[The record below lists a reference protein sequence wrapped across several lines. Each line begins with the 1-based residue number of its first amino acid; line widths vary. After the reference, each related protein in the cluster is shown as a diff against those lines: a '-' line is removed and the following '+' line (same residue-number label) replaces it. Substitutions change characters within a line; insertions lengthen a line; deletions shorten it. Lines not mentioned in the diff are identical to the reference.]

1 MVTPIMATMPMKRRP
16 DPTDEALEIARE
28 VFIEEWGRMST
39 NWGINRTMAH
49 IHALLFITGDPMTMD
64 EIIERL
70 QISRGSASTNLR
82 QLMDWGVVRRYRP
95 PGKRKD
101 LYVADLDVITMVARV
116 VRERKRRELDPTVAA
131 LRHCREVA
139 PPPGKDERADAF
151 HEKVNDLL
159 EVFAMVDFASE
170 FALGTD
176 ERAAWLMANAKH
188 LRRLLENL
196 PPPSE
201 G

>member
-1 MVTPIMATMPMKRRP
+1 MSKRK
-16 DPTDEALEIARE
+16 PTDPAEEALEVARE

-39 NWGINRTMAH
+39 SWGINRTMAH
-49 IHALLFITGDPMTMD
+49 IHALLFITGEPMTMD

-70 QISRGSASTNLR
+70 KISRGSASTNLR

-95 PGKRKD
+95 PGKRRD
-101 LYVADLDVITMVARV
+101 LYVADLDAVTMVARV

-131 LRHCREVA
+131 LRHCSALA
-139 PPPGKDERADAF
+139 PPPGENEGASRF
-151 HEKVNDLL
+151 HQRIRELL
-159 EVFAMVDFASE
+159 DVFAMVDFASE

-176 ERAAWLMANAKH
+176 ERAAWLMANARE

-196 PPPSE
+196 TPQDE
-201 G
+201 D